1 MSSPDRAA
9 IIDLLTHGP
18 YRSDVGRKQ
27 LTLAFGGLYI
37 ASTTA
42 SAKPQL
48 VWETEKGYPRYY
60 IPTASLHA
68 DIKRYLTWH
77 KYVEDKT
84 NGYKASGLPVEVAV
98 IGSLKGKNNDSLAI
112 IERVTVGSKSSTW
125 VRFVEG
131 PLKGLIRFERSEI
144 GRPTLHDEFQTTVM
158 VSASE

>member
-1 MSSPDRAA
+1 MSSSDRAA
-9 IIDLLTHGP
+9 IIDVLTHGP

-60 IPTASLHA
+60 VPIESLHA
-68 DIKRYLTWH
+68 DIKRYLTGQE
-77 KYVEDKT
+77 YVEDTT
-84 NGYKASGLPVEVAV
+84 NGHKPSGLAVEVAAIETV
-98 IGSLKGKNNDSLAI
+98 KGKNSDSQAI
-112 IERVTVGSKSSTW
+112 IERVTVGSQSSTW

-144 GRPTLHDEFQTTVM
+144 GRPTLLDGFQTTVM
-158 VSASE
+158 VLASE